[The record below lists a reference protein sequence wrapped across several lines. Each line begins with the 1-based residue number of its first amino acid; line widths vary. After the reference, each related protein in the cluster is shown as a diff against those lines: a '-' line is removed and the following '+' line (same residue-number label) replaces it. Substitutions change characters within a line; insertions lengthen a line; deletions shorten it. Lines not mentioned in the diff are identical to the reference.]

1 MLNKKISD
9 VVLVYDRYYA
19 SKPNPVLLAVK
30 RIFLCCAVTVCAM
43 MFVLGQYRLPVSG
56 LLCTCVSALFAA
68 EFSLLFIF
76 VKKRF
81 MIPAVML
88 IIGTVIWLRWE
99 SFSEKITYFTD
110 SIWMSMDGR
119 FVNGLVMIDHDH
131 RLLTDVNPDYVSGV
145 TLGVVLL
152 IMLFAMVTAAGMFI
166 KPHTLPSFL
175 TWIVLW
181 VPVFISEKF
190 TFNWWIVPAV
200 ALYMGSFAASL
211 AYFQGLTLKSGKGG
225 SYSNAAA
232 LNERSFMNS
241 LAKSPYIKRVEMKS
255 AYYSKYFSLTM
266 YAAAVFAAIGV
277 VTSVVFRDS
286 SGMDYSRLYEF
297 VANLGRIHSSNKNN
311 NPSSE
316 DGPISDYFAE
326 PLDNSSHLSITSPGR
341 SNLEILS
348 VINPGNTY
356 VYLRGDYGVEL
367 KGDFWESPVNREPSM
382 WRTGGNFLKDDY
394 RPAEMSILKTVLQR
408 GDYNDD
414 TVESTDIIV
423 SYLRDSNV
431 VFLPAYTSVYPFY
444 DNDMFNIY
452 GDFVT
457 RVDDAYKKIDRV
469 ECTAL
474 IPKFSNQD
482 GSMTQS
488 DLDYLRKA
496 ISAADEWDFNGV
508 MNSFLSE
515 RDLVDAYRKYVYG
528 TFLDISNEKKNF
540 MLEFLQQTEIMDTLR
555 ALKIDGSISDRE
567 RNFRMANVVCTYLV
581 NNYTYSLDA
590 EIIGMDPVEGFLT
603 VTKSGHC
610 ALYASSMTLMMRA
623 LNIPARYCTGF
634 VAPPNGK
641 TPTILRSKNLH
652 AWCEVYLD
660 ELGWVTFDPTSSSLF
675 SQNNNPD
682 RDTNSSSSQREES
695 SSNES
700 SDSLSDDSDSS
711 RDPSDSDDSSSESSG
726 SDSSGSTD
734 EGDSSFVGS
743 DKQRINILPY
753 LLIILAVLAAAALVI
768 LIIRSY
774 NLLGQKARKAIRR
787 YCRERKAGVLLDKII
802 ALLELAGLTPQNGEL
817 PEQFY
822 NRAEKVLRCSFAANK
837 EQLEAAAF
845 GKNNIS
851 DTDCDSLAR
860 LLEQLYTALDS
871 KLGFF
876 EKIRLRTTVIK

>member
-19 SKPNPVLLAVK
+19 SKPNPILLAVK
-30 RIFLCCAVTVCAM
+30 RILLCCAVTVCAM
-43 MFVLGQYRLPVSG
+43 MFVLGQYSFPVSG
-56 LLCTCVSALFAA
+56 LLCASVSALFAA

-81 MIPAVML
+81 MIPAVLL
-88 IIGTVIWLRWE
+88 IMGTVIWLRWE
-99 SFSEKITYFTD
+99 SFSERITYFTD
-110 SIWMSMDGR
+110 SVWMAMDGR
-119 FVNGLVMIDHDH
+119 FVNGRVMIDHDH

-145 TLGVVLL
+145 TLGVILL
-152 IMLFAMVTAAGMFI
+152 IMLFAMVTAAGMFV

-181 VPVFISEKF
+181 VPGFISEKF

-211 AYFQGLTLKSGKGG
+211 AYFQGLTLRSGKGG

-266 YAAAVFAAIGV
+266 YAASVFAAIGL
-277 VTSVVFRDS
+277 VTSVVFHDS
-286 SGMDYSRLYEF
+286 SGMDYTGLYEF
-297 VANLGRIHSSNKNN
+297 VANLGKISSNN
-311 NPSSE
+311 NPNNTSYD
-316 DGPISDYFAE
+316 DGPIGDYFAE
-326 PLDNSSHLSITSPGR
+326 PFDNSSHLSITSPGK

-348 VINPGNTY
+348 VINPGSTY

-367 KGDFWESPVNREPSM
+367 KGDFWESPVNHEPSM
-382 WRTGGNFLKDDY
+382 WRTNGNFLRNDY

-408 GDYNDD
+408 DDYNDD
-414 TVESTDIIV
+414 TVESIDITV
-423 SYLRDSNV
+423 SYLQDSNV

-474 IPKFSNQD
+474 IPKFSNQ
-482 GSMTQS
+482 GGGMTQS
-488 DLDYLRKA
+488 ELDYFRKA
-496 ISAADEWDFNGV
+496 INAADEWDFNGV

-515 RDLVDAYRKYVYG
+515 HDLVDAYRKYVYG

-540 MLEFLQQTEIMDTLR
+540 MLDFLQRMEIMDTLL
-555 ALKIDGSISDRE
+555 ALKIDGSITDRE
-567 RNFRMANVVCTYLV
+567 RNFRMANVVCTYLM

-590 EIIGMDPVEGFLT
+590 DIIGMDPVEGFLT

-610 ALYASSMTLMMRA
+610 ALYASSMTLMMRS

-634 VAPPNGK
+634 VAPPNGN

-675 SQNNNPD
+675 SQNNNSDSDP
-682 RDTNSSSSQREES
+682 NSSSSSQREDS
-695 SSNES
+695 SSDMS
-700 SDSLSDDSDSS
+700 SDSSSDDS
-711 RDPSDSDDSSSESSG
+711 RDPSDSDDSSSENSARN
-726 SDSSGSTD
+726 SSGSTN
-734 EGDSSFVGS
+734 ESDSLFGGS
-743 DKQRINILPY
+743 EKQKINILPY
-753 LLIILAVLAAAALVI
+753 LLIILAVPAAAALVI

-774 NLLGQKARKAIRR
+774 NMLGQKARKAIRR
-787 YCRERKAGVLLDKII
+787 YCRERKAGVLLDKLIS
-802 ALLELAGLTPQNGEL
+802 LLELAGLTPQNGEL

-822 NRAEKVLRCSFAANK
+822 NRAEKTLRCSFSANK
-837 EQLEAAAF
+837 EVLEAAAF
-845 GKNNIS
+845 GKNEIP
-851 DTDCDSLAR
+851 DTECDSLAR

-876 EKIRLRTTVIK
+876 EKIRLRRTVIK